1 LQDEQDYLVHLVNP
15 VILSLNPNAPHVPY
29 FFLKYKI
36 CKGIRELMR
45 NKLARRITFSVSLL
59 ALIAS
64 FALSPNPNT
73 SLASSHREA
82 PLIVADPLADNT
94 DTYAFR
100 STEPGRSGFVTLIAN
115 WIPFQEPS
123 GGPHFYKFDDTVLY
137 EIYVDNTGDG
147 LEDVT
152 YQFRFNTKFTNPDSI
167 LGMAAPNQALAGTGG
182 VEPLITSLNDPDY
195 NEPQTYSVTR
205 IDRRGKEVIAKDLI
219 VPPNNIGERTT
230 PNYENTLG
238 QPAVYSLPNGG
249 KVFAGQRDEGFY
261 IDVGGVFDTL
271 KLKSIAATDGIDSTA
286 GFNVSTIAI
295 EVPIQELTRT
305 GAVPAGPTSSDA
317 VIGVWATSDRQKITV
332 LRSNP
337 SEKTDDLTAGPVQ
350 QVSRLGSP
358 LVNELIIPLKL
369 KDSFNRSTPEGDS
382 QFAQF
387 VTNPQLAQ
395 LLSAVFGI
403 TVPAAPRNDLVAI
416 FATGIPVNPVTG
428 PNFTTFLS
436 DGRPHE
442 MLRLNVAIG
451 PSSSPSRLGLLGG
464 DLAGFPNGRR
474 VFDDVVD
481 IALRAVAGGTP
492 FTPATNIS
500 PNNTLGDGVAN
511 NDVPF
516 LTRFPYLG
524 TPQSGNSTTG
534 APHGHHTVNALPPLP

>member
-1 LQDEQDYLVHLVNP
+1 
-15 VILSLNPNAPHVPY
+15 
-29 FFLKYKI
+29 
-36 CKGIRELMR
+36 M
-45 NKLARRITFSVSLL
+45 
-59 ALIAS
+59 
-64 FALSPNPNT
+64 LSPNPT
-73 SLASSHREA
+73 RSLASSHREA

-100 STEPGRSGFVTLIAN
+100 STEPGRTGFVTLIAN

-137 EIYVDNTGDG
+137 EIYIDNTGDG
-147 LEDVT
+147 VEDVT
-152 YQFRFNTKFTNPDSI
+152 YQFRFKTSFTNPDSI

-182 VEPLITSLNDPDY
+182 IEPLITSLNDPDY
-195 NEPQTYSVTR
+195 NEPQIYSVTR
-205 IDRRGKEVIAKDLI
+205 IDRHTGRRGAVIASGLV

-230 PNYENTLG
+230 PNYETTLA
-238 QPAVYSLPNGG
+238 QPAVYPLPNGG
-249 KVFAGQRDEGFY
+249 RVFAGQRDEGFY

-271 KLKSIAATDGIDSTA
+271 KLKSIGTTDGVDSTA

-295 EVPIQELTRT
+295 EVPIQELTRS
-305 GAVPAGPTSSDA
+305 GSVPSGPTASDA
-317 VIGVWATSDRQKITV
+317 VIGVWATSSRQKITV
-332 LRSNP
+332 LRSDR
-337 SEKTDDLTAGPVQ
+337 SDDNEDEPLTVGPFR

-369 KDSFNRSTPEGDS
+369 KDRFNATTPATDS

-395 LLSAVFGI
+395 LLSAAFGI
-403 TVPAAPRNDLVAI
+403 TVPSAPRGDLVAI
-416 FATGIPVNPVTG
+416 FATGIPVNSVTG

-442 MLRLNVAIG
+442 MLRLNVAIP

-464 DLAGFPNGRR
+464 DVAGFPNGRR

-481 IALRAVAGGTP
+481 ISLRAVAGGTP
-492 FTPATNIS
+492 FTPATNVS
-500 PNNTLGDGVAN
+500 PNNGLGDGVAN

-524 TPQSGNSTTG
+524 TPQSGNSTAG
-534 APHGHHTVNALPPLP
+534 SPHQHHTIGALPSLP

>member
-1 LQDEQDYLVHLVNP
+1 
-15 VILSLNPNAPHVPY
+15 
-29 FFLKYKI
+29 
-36 CKGIRELMR
+36 MR
-45 NKLARRITFSVSLL
+45 NPSARRLAFVSLL
-59 ALIAS
+59 FALIAS
-64 FALSPNPNT
+64 FTLSPNPT
-73 SLASSHREA
+73 RSLASSHREA

-100 STEPGRSGFVTLIAN
+100 STEPGRGGFVTLIAN

-123 GGPHFYKFDDTVLY
+123 GGPHFYKFDDTALY
-137 EIYVDNTGDG
+137 EIYIDNTGDG
-147 LEDVT
+147 AEDVT
-152 YQFRFNTKFTNPDSI
+152 YQFRFNTRFKNGDSI
-167 LGMAAPNQALAGTGG
+167 LGMAAPNQALNGTGG
-182 VEPLITSLNDPDY
+182 IEPLITSLDDPDY

-205 IDRRGKEVIAKDLI
+205 IDRRTNKPVLLAKDLLT
-219 VPPNNIGERTT
+219 PPNNIGERTT
-230 PNYENTLG
+230 PNYETTLA

-271 KLKSIAATDGIDSTA
+271 KLKSIGAIDGVDSTA

-305 GAVPAGPTSSDA
+305 GALPSSPTAPDA
-317 VIGVWATSDRQKITV
+317 VIGVWATSSRQKITV

-337 SEKTDDLTAGPVQ
+337 HEGAEDPLTAGPLQ

-369 KDSFNRSTPEGDS
+369 KDAFNRATPAGDS

-403 TVPAAPRNDLVAI
+403 NVPPAPRNDLVAI
-416 FATGIPVNPVTG
+416 FATGIPVNAVTG

-436 DGRPHE
+436 DGKPHE
-442 MLRLNVAIG
+442 MLRLNVAIS
-451 PSSSPSRLGLLGG
+451 PSSNPSRLGLLGG
-464 DLAGFPNGRR
+464 DVAGFPNGRR

-481 IALRAVAGGTP
+481 ICLRAVAGGTP
-492 FTPATNIS
+492 LTPATNIS
-500 PNNTLGDGVAN
+500 PNNTIGDGVAN

-524 TPQSGNSTTG
+524 TPQSGNSTLG
-534 APHGHHTVNALPPLP
+534 APHQHHPINALPALP

>member
-1 LQDEQDYLVHLVNP
+1 MNADLRLSAAKIFPSKSKRTSPPVLLVEIP
-15 VILSLNPNAPHVPY
+15 T
-29 FFLKYKI
+29 
-36 CKGIRELMR
+36 CKGIRETMR
-45 NKLARRITFSVSLL
+45 NKLATRLTFGLLLLTLITG
-59 ALIAS
+59 LI
-64 FALSPNPNT
+64 LSSNPTT

-100 STEPGRSGFVTLIAN
+100 STEDGRGGFVTLIAN

-152 YQFRFNTKFTNPDSI
+152 YQFRFKTKFTNPDSI
-167 LGMAAPNQALAGTGG
+167 LGMAAPNQALNGTGG
-182 VEPLITSLNDPDY
+182 VEPLIASLNDPDY

-205 IDRRGKEVIAKDLI
+205 IDRRTGKHIVLAKDLI

-230 PNYENTLG
+230 PNYESALG
-238 QPAVYSLPNGG
+238 QAAVYSLPNGG

-271 KLKSIAATDGIDSTA
+271 KLKSIAATGGVDSTA

-295 EVPIQELTRT
+295 EVPIQELTRP
-305 GAVPAGPTSSDA
+305 GAVPAGPTAADA
-317 VIGVWATSDRQKITV
+317 VIGIWATSSRQKITV
-332 LRSNP
+332 LRSSAFDN
-337 SEKTDDLTAGPVQ
+337 SEDALNAGPFQ

-358 LVNELIIPLKL
+358 LVNEMVIPLKL
-369 KDSFNRSTPEGDS
+369 KDAFNRSTPAGDS

-395 LLSAVFGI
+395 LLSAVFSI
-403 TVPAAPRNDLVAI
+403 SVPAHPRNDLVAI
-416 FATGIPVNPVTG
+416 FATGIPVNNVTG
-428 PNFTTFLS
+428 PSFTTFLS

-442 MLRLNVAIG
+442 MLRLNVAIP
-451 PSSSPSRLGLLGG
+451 PSATPSRLGLLGG
-464 DLAGFPNGRR
+464 DFAGFPNGRR

-481 IALRAVAGGTP
+481 ISLRAVAGGTP

-500 PNNTLGDGVAN
+500 PNNTLRDGVAN

-516 LTRFPYLG
+516 LSRFPYLG
-524 TPQSGNSTTG
+524 TPQSGNSTLGT
-534 APHGHHTVNALPPLP
+534 PHDHHTINALPALP